1 MASLSIDLN
10 TSAYTDITPPPT
22 PVLEK
27 SIDDLWVSK
36 TADADSINPIWSS
49 DSEHA
54 DLKTSSEIKCE
65 CHGSI
70 AIECLCVKHSYME
83 KSNSID
89 CVCKIPY
96 MSRTTV
102 QGI

>member
-10 TSAYTDITPPPT
+10 TSQYTDITPPPT

-27 SIDDLWVSK
+27 SINDLWVSK
-36 TADADSINPIWSS
+36 TTDADPIKPIWSS
-49 DSEHA
+49 DSEHT

-70 AIECLCVKHSYME
+70 DIECLCINHSYM
-83 KSNSID
+83 KNSTPID

-96 MSRTTV
+96 LSRTTV